1 MTHQNSIP
9 FFANKILPKKQML
22 QRCLQRYFKSPFSS
36 ISHKK
41 ASILARVDIEPV
53 FLVLRVWLLLKFYD
67 CLVFSQIINSYPLVA
82 VFWIFGGSKNLDSM
96 FLFQP
101 VSLGAVSCHCQQK
114 KWGVLLLALLQGH
127 FLPLF
132 FRRNTLSCVT
142 PKEKWNMLVILF
154 RIACYTHKIQNC
166 PPKDIF

>member
-1 MTHQNSIP
+1 MFYPT
-9 FFANKILPKKQML
+9 
-22 QRCLQRYFKSPFSS
+22 
-36 ISHKK
+36 
-41 ASILARVDIEPV
+41 ILAT
-53 FLVLRVWLLLKFYD
+53 FLYLNSFVPDPTFFILKFYD
-67 CLVFSQIINSYPLVA
+67 CVVFSRIINSYPLVA

>member
-82 VFWIFGGSKNLDSM
+82 VFE
-96 FLFQP
+96 FLVVRMISIHCCFYFLVT
-101 VSLGAVSCHCQQK
+101 VSLLSAVIVNK
-114 KWGVLLLALLQGH
+114 KKLALIFQTQHSYL
-127 FLPLF
+127 
-132 FRRNTLSCVT
+132 RYSKR
-142 PKEKWNMLVILF
+142 EVIWL
-154 RIACYTHKIQNC
+154 CYS
-166 PPKDIF
+166 F

>member
-82 VFWIFGGSKNLDSM
+82 VFEFLVRGTQVGGLDYLVRCLPSRPNH
-96 FLFQP
+96 LRNIQY
-101 VSLGAVSCHCQQK
+101 C
-114 KWGVLLLALLQGH
+114 KWQFCNA
-127 FLPLF
+127 
-132 FRRNTLSCVT
+132 C
-142 PKEKWNMLVILF
+142 MVILVVPTF
-154 RIACYTHKIQNC
+154 QGGGIGTINIDNQ
-166 PPKDIF
+166 ILGGVGSGW

>member
-53 FLVLRVWLLLKFYD
+53 FLVLQVWLLLKFYD

-82 VFWIFGGSKNLDSM
+82 VFEFLVVRMISIQFFCWHFVENRRLLQGTAAGDIFCPYFSD
-96 FLFQP
+96 
-101 VSLGAVSCHCQQK
+101 AT
-114 KWGVLLLALLQGH
+114 LLPALLQKRSEMFML
-127 FLPLF
+127 FLLGL
-132 FRRNTLSCVT
+132 RAIHININKDSKLST
-142 PKEKWNMLVILF
+142 KGYF
-154 RIACYTHKIQNC
+154 
-166 PPKDIF
+166 